1 MGPRPARIIA
11 LAFTVVSLPCIA
23 QVKDID
29 AAKLPQSPAV
39 QAAYRS
45 AQNLERY
52 ADTWTVNWNY
62 DIPKAQVQDKLAD
75 DLGILIKALQSDPS
89 NHELQLLT
97 GLVAHFAYNVNDEAA
112 FQIAKDNLTKAATAD
127 PTDIRGEWFLGIHQC
142 QALQVVDGMNR
153 LLNVEA
159 KDKNPPAG
167 FWYDYVTCASIAI
180 LPAHTLRAIDR
191 AVAGGDPPETYHQFS
206 EIAASRY
213 KTADLTKVIPSH
225 NAWTD
230 EQLPNNR
237 LRLTSHLCGISFAVG
252 DDRDLQVGDI
262 SNGVC
267 TVTSNPPTKKGTPV
281 ATILLMAKRPAEGQ
295 SLDDFVKS
303 FLKDHDTF
311 QDDKTQV
318 STASDLPC
326 PVERCLSL
334 DLLVPGIYWKQGGA
348 HILVVAFER
357 DEPRY
362 DGLPFEKPQGPPIT
376 KPQETPVA
384 FQFDYM
390 FHRIPGKLY
399 YLVLLDS
406 NAQIFAGSKPEF
418 QDFLKSLVVE

>member
-1 MGPRPARIIA
+1 MGPWAARIIG
-11 LAFTVVSLPCIA
+11 LAFIVVSSPCVA

-29 AAKLPQSPAV
+29 ATKLPQSPAV

-45 AQNLERY
+45 AQDLERF

-62 DIPKAQVQDKLAD
+62 AIPKTQVQDKLAD
-75 DLGILIKALQSDPS
+75 DLGILNKALQADPS

-112 FQIAKDNLTKAATAD
+112 FQIATDNLTKAAAAD
-127 PTDIRGEWFLGIHQC
+127 PADIRGEWFLGIHQC

-153 LLNVEA
+153 LLSVEA
-159 KDKNPPAG
+159 KDKNPPDD

-191 AVAGGDPPETYHQFS
+191 AVASGDPPETYHQLS

-213 KTADLTKVIPSH
+213 KTPDLTKTIPSH
-225 NAWTD
+225 KAWTD

-267 TVTSNPPTKKGTPV
+267 TVTSNPPTKRGAPV

-376 KPQETPVA
+376 KPQEQPVA
-384 FQFDYM
+384 FHFAYI
-390 FHRIPGKLY
+390 FHRIHGKLY

-406 NAQIFAGSKPEF
+406 NQQIFANSKPEF
-418 QDFLKSLVVE
+418 VQFLKSLVIE